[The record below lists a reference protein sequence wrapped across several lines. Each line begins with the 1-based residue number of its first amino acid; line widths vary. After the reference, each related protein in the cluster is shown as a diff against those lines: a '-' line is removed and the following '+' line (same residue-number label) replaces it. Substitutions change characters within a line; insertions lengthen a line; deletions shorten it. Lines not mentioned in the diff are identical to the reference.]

1 VVGIFLDLSK
11 VYDITNHNITLNKLY
26 SYRVIGSSNMW
37 FKSYLT
43 NRTQFVEISQTE
55 RSNRNRHRFQS
66 SSMVTAHGE
75 LQGSIL
81 GPLLFLVHTNYLP
94 FNIQEAKLV
103 LHADDTNISVVDKH
117 DEALQARLSS
127 VMRQLGVWFFN

>member
-1 VVGIFLDLSK
+1 
-11 VYDITNHNITLNKLY
+11 
-26 SYRVIGSSNMW
+26 
-37 FKSYLT
+37 
-43 NRTQFVEISQTE
+43 
-55 RSNRNRHRFQS
+55 
-66 SSMVTAHGE
+66 MVTAHGE